1 MRSRSR
7 PRPASGR
14 CCRPGVAE
22 LIAPGRYRLSR
33 LLRGQRGTEGAIGS
47 PAPAGARVVVLDE
60 ALAPLPV
67 PEAALGLEANW
78 RFGPASKPVADR
90 SYRQLGF
97 TPEGVGLRPFSVAH
111 VRQPW
116 RTARE
121 PGDLVIAW
129 TRRSRALA
137 ADSWTAAEVPL
148 AEEREAY
155 EVEVLDGATVVRTL
169 ATTTTSV
176 TYTAAQQLAD
186 FGALLGPGDTLAD
199 PHLPALRPRR
209 AGRAGLRHPRVL
221 IPMPDTST
229 HLLLPYLLAAQAQ
242 KHVTVNEALRLLDG
256 LVQLAVLDR
265 HLTAPP
271 ASPADGARY
280 IVASGA
286 TGAWAGWDLNVA
298 YRVDG
303 AWMRLVPRPGW
314 QAWVVDEASFL
325 AWDGSAWNAAG
336 LPAFFSDA
344 VFQLAHDADPT
355 RRAVFDLAAIAAGA
369 TRTFALPDVSTELA
383 GLSGAQTFDGD
394 KTFAG
399 ELEASGPVATIG
411 TASGTA
417 TYGLGTGATASGA
430 TKTVNLGTGGAAGSD
445 TVVNIGS
452 DTPGADGATVVNT
465 PTVTFANGVTVVG
478 MPQANLTALLLGLG
492 GAVADAWNRLS
503 VNTPAVLLNNA
514 GAGIEATVNKAAA
527 GNDAAFAFKT
537 GFSARALIGLLG
549 SDDFSFK
556 VSPDGS
562 AYHDAILIDR
572 TSGRVELPKPAIL
585 PAASSAPAAP
595 ASGKLALYARTPR
608 RPALA
613 RRHAAERAR
622 LLAAAASRAGA
633 HRELAAVLGRHRSP
647 PRACRTPRSAPSRRR
662 ASRRPRS
669 PPACAAGG

>member
-1 MRSRSR
+1 
-7 PRPASGR
+7 
-14 CCRPGVAE
+14 
-22 LIAPGRYRLSR
+22 
-33 LLRGQRGTEGAIGS
+33 
-47 PAPAGARVVVLDE
+47 
-60 ALAPLPV
+60 
-67 PEAALGLEANW
+67 
-78 RFGPASKPVADR
+78 
-90 SYRQLGF
+90 
-97 TPEGVGLRPFSVAH
+97 
-111 VRQPW
+111 
-116 RTARE
+116 
-121 PGDLVIAW
+121 
-129 TRRSRALA
+129 
-137 ADSWTAAEVPL
+137 
-148 AEEREAY
+148 
-155 EVEVLDGATVVRTL
+155 
-169 ATTTTSV
+169 
-176 TYTAAQQLAD
+176 
-186 FGALLGPGDTLAD
+186 
-199 PHLPALRPRR
+199 
-209 AGRAGLRHPRVL
+209 
-221 IPMPDTST
+221 MPDTST

-325 AWDGSAWNAAG
+325 AWDGSAWSAAG

-344 VFQLAHDADPT
+344 VFELAHDADPS

-369 TRTFALPDVSTELA
+369 VRSFALPDVSTELA

-411 TASGTA
+411 TAPGTA

-452 DTPGADGATVVNT
+452 DTPGADGTTVVNT

-514 GAGIEATVNKAAA
+514 GAGIEATVNKAAP

-562 AYHDAILIDR
+562 AYHEAILVDR
-572 TSGRVELPKPAIL
+572 NTGRVELPKPAVL

-595 ASGKLALYARTPR
+595 AAGKLALYARTRAGQPWLDVMRPNGRDFPLQPHLGCQPR
-608 RPALA
+608 RHLVAVVGGDDHRRGHAADPGRDGLDAGPFGRLA
-613 RRHAAERAR
+613 RQQHAPLAADLGGDGELGGRPAQRRDHLLARQRRRAR
-622 LLAAAASRAGA
+622 RLDLRGADLARHPAGD
-633 HRELAAVLGRHRSP
+633 RDGVLRSLPARRGRWRRRS
-647 PRACRTPRSAPSRRR
+647 RSAPSSAASASASSAARTRAGSSSATTRAARRR
-662 ASRRPRS
+662 SSTWARASPS
-669 PPACAAGG
+669 PPAAC